1 MEIKQKFFLLI
12 LIVIS
17 SQTNVFGQLTFSQD
31 AALGV
36 HFTSTDVFFVNPLDT
51 LFGPLDST
59 LYTTRVTTPYVGL
72 TLGVKR
78 KIGQLRPEV
87 ADIMVSGRLTIAS
100 NVDEFDKLF
109 WQLPVTLDLDFDSGF
124 FAGVGFSF
132 GAYDIKDG
140 FKIRQ
145 IGPVFNMGYNYTYDI
160 HTITTRVYYLGNFTV
175 DSNDVY
181 GLEIGYKTNL
191 FRR

>member
-1 MEIKQKFFLLI
+1 MELKQKMCLLI

-17 SQTNVFGQLTFSQD
+17 IHTTVVGQLTFSQD

-36 HFTSTDVFFVNPLDT
+36 HFVSNEVFSVS
-51 LFGPLDST
+51 PLDSS
-59 LYTTRVTTPYVGL
+59 LVSSNETTPYLGL
-72 TLGVKR
+72 TFGVKR
-78 KIGQLRPEV
+78 KIGQLRPQI
-87 ADIMVSGRLTIAS
+87 ADIMVSGRITVAS
-100 NVDEFDKLF
+100 NVDGFDKLF

-124 FAGVGFSF
+124 YTGVGFSF

-140 FKIRQ
+140 FKSRQ
-145 IGPVFNMGYNYTYDI
+145 IGPVFNLGYNYTFDI
-160 HTITTRVYYLGNFTV
+160 HTITSRAYYLGNFTV
-175 DSNDVY
+175 NSNDVY